1 MKNEFYI
8 CFYFVEKANWGNF
21 INRNYGI
28 FFNNSIIKKQFVSIF
43 LKRYDK
49 ILGLKFL
56 SNINKIEYT
65 LSKI

>member
-1 MKNEFYI
+1 MLKNEFYI

-43 LKRYDK
+43 
-49 ILGLKFL
+49 F
-56 SNINKIEYT
+56 ET
-65 LSKI
+65 V